1 MGPPGRGVIAADTH
15 NHKPIAVTQTA
26 TPEDFLCLRTH
37 QTGDRIESRLES
49 AAIGDLS
56 AGEVV
61 VRNRYAGV
69 NYKDGLSILGRAR
82 IIESYPRIAGIE
94 LVGEVV
100 TSQDDRFEPGQLVM
114 AHGFRTGIAFDGGF
128 AQFARVP
135 AAHLMAVPA
144 GLDALQAATIGVP
157 GFTAAMVLDRFIAN
171 GLAPEHGP
179 VAVSGA
185 TGAVGMLAV
194 QILSQ
199 AGWRVAALTRKMELE
214 PVLRALGAHEVVD
227 AQGVA
232 GQTRPLEKARF
243 AAAIDNV
250 GGDMLGWLLRSLS
263 DGGQLAVVGNAG
275 GNSFTGNV
283 LPFVMRNITMFGVVA
298 NAPWAVRQRV
308 WHKLATDWRPDFG
321 ALAPHL
327 RQIGLSELLAHAQ
340 AQLAGTTSGR
350 TLVAL

>member
-1 MGPPGRGVIAADTH
+1 MTDL
-15 NHKPIAVTQTA
+15 A
-26 TPEDFLCLRTH
+26 TPENFLSLRTH
-37 QTGDRIESRLES
+37 QQGERIESRLETT
-49 AAIGDLS
+49 AIDGLS

-69 NYKDGLSILGRAR
+69 NYKDSLAILGRAR
-82 IIESYPRIAGIE
+82 IIETYPRTAGIE

-100 TSQDDRFEPGQLVM
+100 RSDSDRFAPGQLVM

-135 AAHLMAVPA
+135 AAHLMAVPQ

-157 GFTAAMVLDRFIAN
+157 GFTAAMALDRFIAH
-171 GLAPEHGP
+171 GLTPEHGP
-179 VAVSGA
+179 IAVSGA
-185 TGAVGMLAV
+185 TGAVGMLAM

-199 AGWRVAALTRKMELE
+199 AGWRVAAMTRKMELE
-214 PVLRALGAHEVVD
+214 PVLKALGAHEVID
-227 AQGVA
+227 AGGIGAQV
-232 GQTRPLEKARF
+232 RPLDKARF

-275 GNSFTGNV
+275 GNDFAGNV

-298 NAPWAVRQRV
+298 NAGWPVRERV
-308 WHKLATDWRPDFG
+308 WQRLATDWRPDFA

-327 RQIGLSELLAHAQ
+327 HQIGLPELLAHAA

-350 TLVAL
+350 TLIAL